1 VVLWHTKRWRPKCAN
16 ETPNEQATANSNEH
30 QHMTKKKLGKGL
42 DALLSRPTKETAD
55 GALVEERNVPQN
67 AVKAIAEIAVVD
79 IKPSPFQPRRTFA
92 AEALEELATSIQQHG
107 VLQPIV
113 VRRLP
118 QGGFELIAGERRWR
132 AAQQA
137 GLQTIPVVQRD
148 VSDREASAF
157 ALIENI
163 QRENLNVVEE
173 ALGLSRLR
181 SEFDLTQQELADVV
195 GKSRAA
201 IANSLRLLNLGSIA
215 RDLLM
220 EGKLDMGH
228 ARALLGLAGT
238 EQDLIAQ
245 DVAAKKLS
253 VRQTEALVR
262 KLSAVSTKQE
272 ERGRDKD
279 GDTVLLERRLSDYL
293 GANVRITQRA
303 QGRGELV
310 IKYGSLDELDG
321 VLQRLHLPA

>member
-1 VVLWHTKRWRPKCAN
+1 
-16 ETPNEQATANSNEH
+16 
-30 QHMTKKKLGKGL
+30 MTKKKLGKGL
-42 DALLSRPTKETAD
+42 DALLSRPTQVTSDSQVAEENVATSTATQR
-55 GALVEERNVPQN
+55 VT
-67 AVKAIAEIAVVD
+67 EIAVAQ
-79 IKPSPFQPRRTFA
+79 IKPSPFQPRRVFA
-92 AEALEELATSIQQHG
+92 PEALDELATSIQHHG

-113 VRRLP
+113 VRALP

-173 ALGLSRLR
+173 ALGLARLR
-181 SEFDLTQQELADVV
+181 SEFELTQQELAEVV

-201 IANSLRLLNLGSIA
+201 IANSLRLLNLGSVA

-245 DVAAKKLS
+245 DVAMKQLS

-262 KLSAVSTKQE
+262 KLSAVSPKQGQ
-272 ERGRDKD
+272 RTSDKD
-279 GDTVLLERRLSDYL
+279 GDTALLERRLSDHL

-310 IKYGSLDELDG
+310 IKYGNLDELDG
-321 VLQRLHLPA
+321 VLQRLRLPT

>member
-1 VVLWHTKRWRPKCAN
+1 
-16 ETPNEQATANSNEH
+16 
-30 QHMTKKKLGKGL
+30 MTKKKLGKGL
-42 DALLSRPTKETAD
+42 DALLSRPTSGPKKRALEPD
-55 GALVEERNVPQN
+55 GSTMQSAAHVL
-67 AVKAIAEIAVVD
+67 AEIAIAD
-79 IKPSPFQPRRTFA
+79 IKPSPFQPRREFS
-92 AEALEELATSIQQHG
+92 AEALDELAASIQHHG
-107 VLQPIV
+107 VLQPVV
-113 VRRLP
+113 VRALP

-181 SEFDLTQQELADVV
+181 SEFELTQQELAEVV

-201 IANSLRLLNLGSIA
+201 IANSLRLLNLGSVA

-220 EGKLDMGH
+220 TGQLNMGH
-228 ARALLGLAGT
+228 ARALLGLTGT
-238 EQDLIAQ
+238 EQDVVAQ
-245 DVAAKKLS
+245 DVATKQLS

-262 KLSAVSTKQE
+262 KLSANSAKQKPSVS
-272 ERGRDKD
+272 DKD
-279 GDTVLLERRLSDYL
+279 NDTVLLERRLSDHL
-293 GANVRITQRA
+293 GASVSITQRSY
-303 QGRGELV
+303 GRGEVL
-310 IKYGSLDELDG
+310 IKYGNLDELDG
-321 VLQRLHLPA
+321 VLRRLNFIE

>member
-1 VVLWHTKRWRPKCAN
+1 
-16 ETPNEQATANSNEH
+16 
-30 QHMTKKKLGKGL
+30 MTKKKLGKGL

-55 GALVEERNVPQN
+55 GAPVEERNVPQN

-293 GANVRITQRA
+293 GANVHITQRA

>member
-1 VVLWHTKRWRPKCAN
+1 
-16 ETPNEQATANSNEH
+16 
-30 QHMTKKKLGKGL
+30 MTKKKLGKGL
-42 DALLSRPTKETAD
+42 DALLSRPTSGPKKSALEPD
-55 GALVEERNVPQN
+55 GSTMQSAAHVL
-67 AVKAIAEIAVVD
+67 AEIAIAD
-79 IKPSPFQPRRTFA
+79 IKPSPFQPRREFS
-92 AEALEELATSIQQHG
+92 AEALDELAASIQHHG
-107 VLQPIV
+107 VLQPVV
-113 VRRLP
+113 VRALP

-181 SEFDLTQQELADVV
+181 SEFELTQQELAEVV

-201 IANSLRLLNLGSIA
+201 IANSLRLLNLGSVA

-220 EGKLDMGH
+220 TGQLNMGH
-228 ARALLGLAGT
+228 ARALLGLTGT
-238 EQDLIAQ
+238 EQDVVAQ
-245 DVAAKKLS
+245 DVVIKQLS

-262 KLSAVSTKQE
+262 KLSANSAKQKPSVS
-272 ERGRDKD
+272 DKD
-279 GDTVLLERRLSDYL
+279 NDTVLLERRLSDHL
-293 GANVRITQRA
+293 GASVSITQRSH
-303 QGRGELV
+303 GRGEVL
-310 IKYGSLDELDG
+310 IKYGNLDELDG
-321 VLQRLHLPA
+321 VLRRLNFTE

>member
-1 VVLWHTKRWRPKCAN
+1 
-16 ETPNEQATANSNEH
+16 
-30 QHMTKKKLGKGL
+30 MTKKKLGKGL
-42 DALLSRPTKETAD
+42 DALLSRPTKVTSDSQLAEENVATSTATQR
-55 GALVEERNVPQN
+55 VT
-67 AVKAIAEIAVVD
+67 EIAVAQ
-79 IKPSPFQPRRTFA
+79 IKPSPFQPRRVFA
-92 AEALEELATSIQQHG
+92 PEALDELATSIQHHG

-113 VRRLP
+113 VRALP

-173 ALGLSRLR
+173 ALGLARLR
-181 SEFDLTQQELADVV
+181 SEFELTQQELAQVV

-201 IANSLRLLNLGSIA
+201 IANSLRLLNLGSVA

-245 DVAAKKLS
+245 DVAMKQLS

-262 KLSAVSTKQE
+262 KLSAVSPKQGQ
-272 ERGRDKD
+272 RTSDKD
-279 GDTVLLERRLSDYL
+279 GDTALLERRLSDHL

-310 IKYGSLDELDG
+310 IKYGNLDELDG
-321 VLQRLHLPA
+321 VLQRLRLPT

>member
-1 VVLWHTKRWRPKCAN
+1 
-16 ETPNEQATANSNEH
+16 
-30 QHMTKKKLGKGL
+30 MTKKKLGKGL

-279 GDTVLLERRLSDYL
+279 GDTMLLERRLSDYL
-293 GANVRITQRA
+293 GANVHITQRA

>member
-1 VVLWHTKRWRPKCAN
+1 
-16 ETPNEQATANSNEH
+16 
-30 QHMTKKKLGKGL
+30 MTKKKLGKGL
-42 DALLSRPTKETAD
+42 DALLSRPGKETAD

-67 AVKAIAEIAVVD
+67 AVKAISEIAVVD

>member
-1 VVLWHTKRWRPKCAN
+1 
-16 ETPNEQATANSNEH
+16 
-30 QHMTKKKLGKGL
+30 MTKKKLGKGL
-42 DALLSRPTKETAD
+42 DALLSRPTSGPKKRALEPD
-55 GALVEERNVPQN
+55 GSTMQSAAQVL
-67 AVKAIAEIAVVD
+67 AEIAIAD
-79 IKPSPFQPRRTFA
+79 IKPSPFQPRREFS
-92 AEALEELATSIQQHG
+92 AEALDDLAASIQHHG
-107 VLQPIV
+107 VLQPVV
-113 VRRLP
+113 VRALP

-181 SEFDLTQQELADVV
+181 SEFELTQQELAEVV

-201 IANSLRLLNLGSIA
+201 IANSLRLLNLGSVA

-220 EGKLDMGH
+220 TGQLNMGH
-228 ARALLGLAGT
+228 ARALLGLTGT
-238 EQDLIAQ
+238 EQDVVAQ
-245 DVAAKKLS
+245 DVATKQLS

-262 KLSAVSTKQE
+262 KLSANSAKQKPSVS
-272 ERGRDKD
+272 DKD
-279 GDTVLLERRLSDYL
+279 NDTVLLERRLSDHL
-293 GANVRITQRA
+293 GASVSITQRSH
-303 QGRGELV
+303 GRGEVL
-310 IKYGSLDELDG
+310 IKYGNLDELDG
-321 VLQRLHLPA
+321 VLRRLNFTE

>member
-1 VVLWHTKRWRPKCAN
+1 
-16 ETPNEQATANSNEH
+16 
-30 QHMTKKKLGKGL
+30 MTKKKLGKGL
-42 DALLSRPTKETAD
+42 DALLSRPNKATTESPFEPENPATQSTAQ
-55 GALVEERNVPQN
+55 VV
-67 AVKAIAEIAVVD
+67 AEIAVTQ
-79 IKPSPFQPRRTFA
+79 IKPSPFQPRRVFTP
-92 AEALEELATSIQQHG
+92 EALDELAVSIQHHG

-113 VRRLP
+113 VRALP

-201 IANSLRLLNLGSIA
+201 IANSLRLLNLGGVA
-215 RDLLM
+215 RDLLV

-228 ARALLGLAGT
+228 ARALLGLVGT

-245 DVAAKKLS
+245 DVAMKQLT

-262 KLSAVSTKQE
+262 KLSAVSPKQGQ
-272 ERGRDKD
+272 RAGDKD
-279 GDTVLLERRLSDYL
+279 GDTALLERRLSDHL
-293 GANVRITQRA
+293 GASVRITQRA

-310 IKYGSLDELDG
+310 IKYGNLDELDG
-321 VLQRLHLPA
+321 VLQRLHLPT

>member
-1 VVLWHTKRWRPKCAN
+1 
-16 ETPNEQATANSNEH
+16 
-30 QHMTKKKLGKGL
+30 MTKKKLGKGL
-42 DALLSRPTKETAD
+42 DALLSRPTM
-55 GALVEERNVPQN
+55 GATERTLEAQGSSLQGGAQVL
-67 AVKAIAEIAVVD
+67 AEISIAD
-79 IKPSPFQPRRTFA
+79 IKPSPFQPRRAFA
-92 AEALEELATSIQQHG
+92 AEALDELAASIQHHG

-113 VRRLP
+113 VRALP

-163 QRENLNVVEE
+163 QREDLNVVEE

-201 IANSLRLLNLGSIA
+201 IANSLRLLNLGSVA

-220 EGKLDMGH
+220 AGKLNMGH

-238 EQDLIAQ
+238 EQDVIAQ
-245 DVAAKKLS
+245 DVAVKQLS

-262 KLSAVSTKQE
+262 KLSTNPTKQGP
-272 ERGRDKD
+272 RVGAKD
-279 GDTVLLERRLSDYL
+279 SDTVLLERRLSDHL
-293 GANVRITQRA
+293 GASVSISERSH
-303 QGRGELV
+303 GRGELV
-310 IKYGSLDELDG
+310 IKYGNLDELDG
-321 VLQRLHLPA
+321 VLQRLHLPT

>member
-1 VVLWHTKRWRPKCAN
+1 
-16 ETPNEQATANSNEH
+16 
-30 QHMTKKKLGKGL
+30 MTKKKLGKGL
-42 DALLSRPTKETAD
+42 DALLSRPTKETAG
-55 GALVEERNVPQN
+55 GALVEERNVPQK
-67 AVKAIAEIAVVD
+67 AVKAIAEIAVED

-293 GANVRITQRA
+293 GANVHITQRA

>member
-1 VVLWHTKRWRPKCAN
+1 
-16 ETPNEQATANSNEH
+16 
-30 QHMTKKKLGKGL
+30 MTKKKLGKGL
-42 DALLSRPTKETAD
+42 DALLSRPTSGPKKSALEPD
-55 GALVEERNVPQN
+55 GSTMQSAAHVL
-67 AVKAIAEIAVVD
+67 AEIAIAD
-79 IKPSPFQPRRTFA
+79 IKPSPFQPRREFS
-92 AEALEELATSIQQHG
+92 AEALDELAASIQHHG
-107 VLQPIV
+107 VLQPVV
-113 VRRLP
+113 VRALP

-181 SEFDLTQQELADVV
+181 SEFELTQQELAEVV

-201 IANSLRLLNLGSIA
+201 IANSLRLLNLGSVA

-220 EGKLDMGH
+220 TGQLNMGH
-228 ARALLGLAGT
+228 ARALLGLTGT
-238 EQDLIAQ
+238 EQDVVAQ
-245 DVAAKKLS
+245 DVATKQLS

-262 KLSAVSTKQE
+262 KLSANSAKQKPSVS
-272 ERGRDKD
+272 DKD
-279 GDTVLLERRLSDYL
+279 NDTVLLERRLSDHL
-293 GANVRITQRA
+293 GASVSITQRSY
-303 QGRGELV
+303 GRGEVL
-310 IKYGSLDELDG
+310 IKYGNLDELDG
-321 VLQRLHLPA
+321 VLRRLNFTE

>member
-1 VVLWHTKRWRPKCAN
+1 
-16 ETPNEQATANSNEH
+16 
-30 QHMTKKKLGKGL
+30 MTKKKLGKGL
-42 DALLSRPTKETAD
+42 DALLSRPTKVTSDSQYSQENVATSTATQR
-55 GALVEERNVPQN
+55 VT
-67 AVKAIAEIAVVD
+67 EIAVAQ
-79 IKPSPFQPRRTFA
+79 IKPSPFQPRRVFA
-92 AEALEELATSIQQHG
+92 PEALDELATSIQHHG

-113 VRRLP
+113 VRALP

-173 ALGLSRLR
+173 ALGLARLR
-181 SEFDLTQQELADVV
+181 SEFELTQQELAEVV

-201 IANSLRLLNLGSIA
+201 IANSLRLLNLGSVA

-245 DVAAKKLS
+245 DVAMKQLS

-262 KLSAVSTKQE
+262 KLSAVSPKQGQ
-272 ERGRDKD
+272 RTSDRD
-279 GDTVLLERRLSDYL
+279 GDTALLERRLSDHL

-310 IKYGSLDELDG
+310 IKYGNLDELDG
-321 VLQRLHLPA
+321 VLQRLRLPT

>member
-1 VVLWHTKRWRPKCAN
+1 
-16 ETPNEQATANSNEH
+16 
-30 QHMTKKKLGKGL
+30 MTKKKLGKGL
-42 DALLSRPTKETAD
+42 DALLSRPTKVTSDSQVAQENVATSTATQR
-55 GALVEERNVPQN
+55 VT
-67 AVKAIAEIAVVD
+67 EIAVAQ
-79 IKPSPFQPRRTFA
+79 IKPSPFQPRRVFA
-92 AEALEELATSIQQHG
+92 PEALDELATSIQHHG

-113 VRRLP
+113 VRALP

-173 ALGLSRLR
+173 ALGLARLR
-181 SEFDLTQQELADVV
+181 SEFELTQQELAEVV

-201 IANSLRLLNLGSIA
+201 IANSLRLLNLGSVA

-245 DVAAKKLS
+245 DVAMKQLS

-262 KLSAVSTKQE
+262 KLSAVSPKQGQ
-272 ERGRDKD
+272 RTSDKD
-279 GDTVLLERRLSDYL
+279 GDTALLERRLSDHL

-310 IKYGSLDELDG
+310 IKYGNLDELDG
-321 VLQRLHLPA
+321 VLQRLRLPT

>member
-1 VVLWHTKRWRPKCAN
+1 
-16 ETPNEQATANSNEH
+16 
-30 QHMTKKKLGKGL
+30 MTKKKLGKGL
-42 DALLSRPTKETAD
+42 DALLSRPTKAVSDIQAEQEQPA
-55 GALVEERNVPQN
+55 ASAPPQS
-67 AVKAIAEIAVVD
+67 VTEIAVAL
-79 IKPSPFQPRRTFA
+79 IKPSPFQPRRVFA
-92 AEALEELATSIQQHG
+92 PAALDELATSIQHHG

-113 VRRLP
+113 VRALP

-148 VSDREASAF
+148 VSDKEASAF

-173 ALGLSRLR
+173 ALGLARLR
-181 SEFDLTQQELADVV
+181 SEFELTQQELAELV

-201 IANSLRLLNLGSIA
+201 IANSLRLLNLGSVA

-245 DVAAKKLS
+245 DVAMKQLS

-262 KLSAVSTKQE
+262 KLSAVSTN
-272 ERGRDKD
+272 RGRRTGDKD
-279 GDTVLLERRLSDYL
+279 VDTALLERRLSDHL
-293 GANVRITQRA
+293 GANVSITQRA

-310 IKYGSLDELDG
+310 IKYGNLDELDG
-321 VLQRLHLPA
+321 VLQRLNFAD

>member
-1 VVLWHTKRWRPKCAN
+1 
-16 ETPNEQATANSNEH
+16 
-30 QHMTKKKLGKGL
+30 MTKKKLGKGL
-42 DALLSRPTKETAD
+42 DALLSRPGKETAD
-55 GALVEERNVPQN
+55 GALVEERNAPQDV
-67 AVKAIAEIAVVD
+67 VKAIAEIAVVD

-92 AEALEELATSIQQHG
+92 AEALEELATSIQHHG
-107 VLQPIV
+107 VLQPVV
-113 VRRLP
+113 VRALP

-201 IANSLRLLNLGSIA
+201 IANSLRLLNLGSVA
-215 RDLLM
+215 RDLLT

-272 ERGRDKD
+272 ERGLDKD

-293 GANVRITQRA
+293 GANVHITQRA

>member
-1 VVLWHTKRWRPKCAN
+1 
-16 ETPNEQATANSNEH
+16 
-30 QHMTKKKLGKGL
+30 MTKKKLGKGL

-262 KLSAVSTKQE
+262 KLSAVPTKQE

-293 GANVRITQRA
+293 GANVHITQRA

>member
-1 VVLWHTKRWRPKCAN
+1 
-16 ETPNEQATANSNEH
+16 
-30 QHMTKKKLGKGL
+30 MTKKKLGKGL
-42 DALLSRPTKETAD
+42 DALLSRPTKETAG

-92 AEALEELATSIQQHG
+92 AEALEELATSIQRHG

-272 ERGRDKD
+272 ERGRVKD

-293 GANVRITQRA
+293 GANVHITQRA

>member
-1 VVLWHTKRWRPKCAN
+1 
-16 ETPNEQATANSNEH
+16 
-30 QHMTKKKLGKGL
+30 MTKKKLGKGL
-42 DALLSRPTKETAD
+42 DALLSRPTM
-55 GALVEERNVPQN
+55 GATERTLEAQGSPLQGG
-67 AVKAIAEIAVVD
+67 AQALAEISIAD
-79 IKPSPFQPRRTFA
+79 IKPSPFQPRRAFA
-92 AEALEELATSIQQHG
+92 AEALDELAASIQHHG

-113 VRRLP
+113 VRALP

-163 QRENLNVVEE
+163 QREDLNVVEE

-201 IANSLRLLNLGSIA
+201 IANSLRLLNLGSVA

-220 EGKLDMGH
+220 TGQLNMGH

-238 EQDLIAQ
+238 EQDVIAQ
-245 DVAAKKLS
+245 DVAVKQLS

-262 KLSAVSTKQE
+262 KLSTNPTKQ
-272 ERGRDKD
+272 GPLVGAKD
-279 GDTVLLERRLSDYL
+279 SDTVLLERRLSDHL
-293 GANVRITQRA
+293 GASVSISQRSH
-303 QGRGELV
+303 GRGELV
-310 IKYGSLDELDG
+310 IKYGNLDELDG
-321 VLQRLHLPA
+321 VLQRLHLPT

>member
-1 VVLWHTKRWRPKCAN
+1 
-16 ETPNEQATANSNEH
+16 
-30 QHMTKKKLGKGL
+30 MTKKKLGKGL
-42 DALLSRPTKETAD
+42 DALLSRPTSGPKKSALEPD
-55 GALVEERNVPQN
+55 GSTMQSAAQVL
-67 AVKAIAEIAVVD
+67 AEIAIAD
-79 IKPSPFQPRRTFA
+79 IKPSPFQPRREFS
-92 AEALEELATSIQQHG
+92 AEALDELAASIQHHG
-107 VLQPIV
+107 VLQPVV
-113 VRRLP
+113 VRALP

-181 SEFDLTQQELADVV
+181 SEFELTQQELAEVV

-201 IANSLRLLNLGSIA
+201 IANSLRLLNLGSVA

-220 EGKLDMGH
+220 TGQLNMGH
-228 ARALLGLAGT
+228 ARALLGLTGT
-238 EQDLIAQ
+238 EQDVVAQ
-245 DVAAKKLS
+245 DVATKQLS

-262 KLSAVSTKQE
+262 KLSASSAKQKPSVS
-272 ERGRDKD
+272 DKD
-279 GDTVLLERRLSDYL
+279 NDTVLLERRLSDHL
-293 GANVRITQRA
+293 GASVSITQRSH
-303 QGRGELV
+303 GRGEVL
-310 IKYGSLDELDG
+310 IKYGNLDELDG
-321 VLQRLHLPA
+321 VLRRLNFTE

>member
-1 VVLWHTKRWRPKCAN
+1 
-16 ETPNEQATANSNEH
+16 
-30 QHMTKKKLGKGL
+30 MTKKKLGKGL
-42 DALLSRPTKETAD
+42 DALLSRPTKVTSDSQVAEENVATSTATQR
-55 GALVEERNVPQN
+55 VT
-67 AVKAIAEIAVVD
+67 EIAVAQ
-79 IKPSPFQPRRTFA
+79 IKPSPFQPRRVFA
-92 AEALEELATSIQQHG
+92 PEALDELATSIQHHG

-113 VRRLP
+113 VRVLP

-157 ALIENI
+157 ALVENI

-173 ALGLSRLR
+173 ALGLARLR
-181 SEFDLTQQELADVV
+181 SEFELTQQELAEVV

-201 IANSLRLLNLGSIA
+201 IANSLRLLNLGSVA

-245 DVAAKKLS
+245 DVAMKQLS

-262 KLSAVSTKQE
+262 KLSAVSPKQGQ
-272 ERGRDKD
+272 RTSDRD
-279 GDTVLLERRLSDYL
+279 GDTALLERRLSDHL

-310 IKYGSLDELDG
+310 IKYGNLDELDG
-321 VLQRLHLPA
+321 VLQRLRLPT

>member
-1 VVLWHTKRWRPKCAN
+1 
-16 ETPNEQATANSNEH
+16 
-30 QHMTKKKLGKGL
+30 MTKKKLGKGL
-42 DALLSRPTKETAD
+42 DALLSRPTSGPKKSALEPD
-55 GALVEERNVPQN
+55 GSTMQSAAHVL
-67 AVKAIAEIAVVD
+67 AEIAIAD
-79 IKPSPFQPRRTFA
+79 IKPSPFQPRREFS
-92 AEALEELATSIQQHG
+92 AEALDELAASIQHHG
-107 VLQPIV
+107 VLQPVV
-113 VRRLP
+113 VRALP

-181 SEFDLTQQELADVV
+181 SEFELTQQELAKVV

-201 IANSLRLLNLGSIA
+201 IANSLRLLNLGSVA

-220 EGKLDMGH
+220 TGQLNMGH
-228 ARALLGLAGT
+228 ARALLGLTGT
-238 EQDLIAQ
+238 EQDVVAQ
-245 DVAAKKLS
+245 DVATKQLS

-262 KLSAVSTKQE
+262 KLSANSAKQKPHVS
-272 ERGRDKD
+272 DKD
-279 GDTVLLERRLSDYL
+279 NDTVLLERRLSDHL
-293 GANVRITQRA
+293 GASVSITQRSY
-303 QGRGELV
+303 GRGEVL
-310 IKYGSLDELDG
+310 IKYGNLDELDG
-321 VLQRLHLPA
+321 VLRRLNFTE

>member
-1 VVLWHTKRWRPKCAN
+1 
-16 ETPNEQATANSNEH
+16 
-30 QHMTKKKLGKGL
+30 MTKKKLGKGL
-42 DALLSRPTKETAD
+42 DALLSRPTM
-55 GALVEERNVPQN
+55 GATERTLEAQGSSLQGGAQVL
-67 AVKAIAEIAVVD
+67 AEISIAD
-79 IKPSPFQPRRTFA
+79 IKPSPFQPRRAFA
-92 AEALEELATSIQQHG
+92 AEALDELAASIQHHG

-113 VRRLP
+113 VRALP

-163 QRENLNVVEE
+163 QREDLNVVEE

-201 IANSLRLLNLGSIA
+201 IANSLRLLNLGSVA

-220 EGKLDMGH
+220 AGKLNMGH

-238 EQDLIAQ
+238 EQDVIAQ
-245 DVAAKKLS
+245 DVAVKQLS

-262 KLSAVSTKQE
+262 KLSTNPTKKGP
-272 ERGRDKD
+272 RVGAKD
-279 GDTVLLERRLSDYL
+279 SDTALLERRLSDHL
-293 GANVRITQRA
+293 GASVSISQRSH
-303 QGRGELV
+303 GRGELV
-310 IKYGSLDELDG
+310 IKYGNLDELDG
-321 VLQRLHLPA
+321 VLQRLHLPT

>member
-1 VVLWHTKRWRPKCAN
+1 
-16 ETPNEQATANSNEH
+16 
-30 QHMTKKKLGKGL
+30 MTKKKLGTGL

-293 GANVRITQRA
+293 GANVHITQRA

>member
-1 VVLWHTKRWRPKCAN
+1 
-16 ETPNEQATANSNEH
+16 
-30 QHMTKKKLGKGL
+30 MTKKKLGKGL
-42 DALLSRPTKETAD
+42 DALLSRPTSGPKKSALEPD
-55 GALVEERNVPQN
+55 GSTMQSAAHVL
-67 AVKAIAEIAVVD
+67 AEIAIAD
-79 IKPSPFQPRRTFA
+79 IKPSSFQPRREFS
-92 AEALEELATSIQQHG
+92 AEALDELAASIQHHG
-107 VLQPIV
+107 VLQPVV
-113 VRRLP
+113 VRALP

-181 SEFDLTQQELADVV
+181 SEFELTQQELAEVV

-201 IANSLRLLNLGSIA
+201 IANSLRLLNLGSVA

-220 EGKLDMGH
+220 TGQLNMGH
-228 ARALLGLAGT
+228 ARALLGLTGT
-238 EQDLIAQ
+238 EQDVVAQ
-245 DVAAKKLS
+245 DVATKQLS

-262 KLSAVSTKQE
+262 KLSANSAKQKPSVS
-272 ERGRDKD
+272 DKNN
-279 GDTVLLERRLSDYL
+279 DTVLLERRLSDHL
-293 GANVRITQRA
+293 GASVSITQRSH
-303 QGRGELV
+303 GRGEVL
-310 IKYGSLDELDG
+310 IKYGNLDELDG
-321 VLQRLHLPA
+321 VLRRLNFTE

>member
-1 VVLWHTKRWRPKCAN
+1 
-16 ETPNEQATANSNEH
+16 
-30 QHMTKKKLGKGL
+30 MTKKKLGKGL
-42 DALLSRPTKETAD
+42 DALLSRSAMGATGKTLEARESMSLGGAQVLAEVSTA
-55 GALVEERNVPQN
+55 
-67 AVKAIAEIAVVD
+67 D
-79 IKPSPFQPRRTFA
+79 IKPSPFQPRRAFA
-92 AEALEELATSIQQHG
+92 TEALDELAASIQHHG

-113 VRRLP
+113 VRALP

-163 QRENLNVVEE
+163 QREDLNVVEE

-201 IANSLRLLNLGSIA
+201 IANSLRLLNLGSVA

-220 EGKLDMGH
+220 TGKLNMGH

-238 EQDLIAQ
+238 EQDVIAQ
-245 DVAAKKLS
+245 DVAVKQLS

-262 KLSAVSTKQE
+262 KLSANPIKQGP
-272 ERGRDKD
+272 RVGAKD
-279 GDTVLLERRLSDYL
+279 SDTVLLERRLSDHL
-293 GANVRITQRA
+293 GASVSISQRSH
-303 QGRGELV
+303 GRGELV
-310 IKYGSLDELDG
+310 IKYGNLDELDG
-321 VLQRLHLPA
+321 VLQRLHLPL

>member
-1 VVLWHTKRWRPKCAN
+1 
-16 ETPNEQATANSNEH
+16 
-30 QHMTKKKLGKGL
+30 M
-42 DALLSRPTKETAD
+42 
-55 GALVEERNVPQN
+55 
-67 AVKAIAEIAVVD
+67 
-79 IKPSPFQPRRTFA
+79 
-92 AEALEELATSIQQHG
+92 
-107 VLQPIV
+107 LQPIV
-113 VRRLP
+113 VRALP

-137 GLQTIPVVQRD
+137 GLRAIPVVQRD
-148 VSDREASAF
+148 VSDKEASAF
-157 ALIENI
+157 ALIEY

-173 ALGLSRLR
+173 ALGLARLR
-181 SEFDLTQQELADVV
+181 SEFELTQQELAEVV

-201 IANSLRLLNLGSIA
+201 IANSLRLLNLGSVA

-245 DVAAKKLS
+245 DVAMKQLS

-262 KLSAVSTKQE
+262 KLSAVSPMQGQRTS
-272 ERGRDKD
+272 DKD
-279 GDTVLLERRLSDYL
+279 GDTALLERRLTDHL

-310 IKYGSLDELDG
+310 IKYGNLDELDG
-321 VLQRLHLPA
+321 VLQRLHLPT

>member
-1 VVLWHTKRWRPKCAN
+1 
-16 ETPNEQATANSNEH
+16 
-30 QHMTKKKLGKGL
+30 MTKKKLGKGL
-42 DALLSRPTKETAD
+42 DALLSRPTM
-55 GALVEERNVPQN
+55 GATERTLEAQESPLQGGAQVL
-67 AVKAIAEIAVVD
+67 AEISIAD
-79 IKPSPFQPRRTFA
+79 IKPSPFQPRRAFA
-92 AEALEELATSIQQHG
+92 AEALDELAASIQHHG

-113 VRRLP
+113 VRALP
-118 QGGFELIAGERRWR
+118 HGGFELIAGERRWR
-132 AAQQA
+132 AAHQA

-163 QRENLNVVEE
+163 QREDLNVVEE

-201 IANSLRLLNLGSIA
+201 IANSLRLLNLGSVA

-220 EGKLDMGH
+220 AGKLNMGH

-238 EQDLIAQ
+238 EQDVIAQ
-245 DVAAKKLS
+245 DVAVKQLS

-262 KLSAVSTKQE
+262 KLSTNPTKQGP
-272 ERGRDKD
+272 RVGAKD
-279 GDTVLLERRLSDYL
+279 SDTVLLERRLSDHL
-293 GANVRITQRA
+293 GASVSISQRSH
-303 QGRGELV
+303 GRGELV
-310 IKYGSLDELDG
+310 IKYGNLDELDG
-321 VLQRLHLPA
+321 VLQRLHLPT

>member
-1 VVLWHTKRWRPKCAN
+1 
-16 ETPNEQATANSNEH
+16 
-30 QHMTKKKLGKGL
+30 MTKKKLGKGL
-42 DALLSRPTKETAD
+42 DALLSRPTSGPKKSALEPD
-55 GALVEERNVPQN
+55 GSTMQSAAQVL
-67 AVKAIAEIAVVD
+67 AEIAIAD
-79 IKPSPFQPRRTFA
+79 IKPSPFQPRREFS
-92 AEALEELATSIQQHG
+92 AEALDELAASIQHHG
-107 VLQPIV
+107 VLQPVV
-113 VRRLP
+113 VRALP

-181 SEFDLTQQELADVV
+181 SEFELTQQELAEVV

-201 IANSLRLLNLGSIA
+201 IANSLRLLNLGSVA

-220 EGKLDMGH
+220 TGQLNMGH
-228 ARALLGLAGT
+228 ARALLGLTGT
-238 EQDLIAQ
+238 EQDVVAQ
-245 DVAAKKLS
+245 DVATKQLS

-262 KLSAVSTKQE
+262 KLSANSAKQKPHVS
-272 ERGRDKD
+272 DKD
-279 GDTVLLERRLSDYL
+279 NDTVLLERRLSDHL
-293 GANVRITQRA
+293 GASVSITQRSY
-303 QGRGELV
+303 GRGEVL
-310 IKYGSLDELDG
+310 IKYGNLDELDG
-321 VLQRLHLPA
+321 VLRRLNFTE

>member
-1 VVLWHTKRWRPKCAN
+1 
-16 ETPNEQATANSNEH
+16 
-30 QHMTKKKLGKGL
+30 MTKKKLGKGL
-42 DALLSRPTKETAD
+42 DALLSRPTKVTSDSRVA
-55 GALVEERNVPQN
+55 EENVATSTVTQR
-67 AVKAIAEIAVVD
+67 VTEIAVAQ
-79 IKPSPFQPRRTFA
+79 IKPSPFQPRRVFA
-92 AEALEELATSIQQHG
+92 PEALDELATSIQHHG

-113 VRRLP
+113 VRALP

-173 ALGLSRLR
+173 ALGLARLR
-181 SEFDLTQQELADVV
+181 SEFELTQQELAEVV

-201 IANSLRLLNLGSIA
+201 IANSLRLLNLGSVA

-245 DVAAKKLS
+245 DVAMKQLS

-262 KLSAVSTKQE
+262 KLSAVSPKQGQ
-272 ERGRDKD
+272 RTSDKD
-279 GDTVLLERRLSDYL
+279 GDTALLERRLSDHL

-310 IKYGSLDELDG
+310 IKYGNLDELDG
-321 VLQRLHLPA
+321 VLQRLRLPT

>member
-1 VVLWHTKRWRPKCAN
+1 
-16 ETPNEQATANSNEH
+16 
-30 QHMTKKKLGKGL
+30 MTKKKLGKGL
-42 DALLSRPTKETAD
+42 DALLSRPTM
-55 GALVEERNVPQN
+55 GATERTLEAQGSPLQGGAQVL
-67 AVKAIAEIAVVD
+67 AEISIAD
-79 IKPSPFQPRRTFA
+79 IKPSPFQPRRAFA
-92 AEALEELATSIQQHG
+92 AEALDELAASIQHHG

-113 VRRLP
+113 VRALP

-163 QRENLNVVEE
+163 QREDLNVVEE

-201 IANSLRLLNLGSIA
+201 IANSLRLLNLGSMA

-220 EGKLDMGH
+220 AGKLNMGH

-238 EQDLIAQ
+238 EQDVIAQ
-245 DVAAKKLS
+245 DVAAKQLS

-262 KLSAVSTKQE
+262 KLSTIPTKQGT
-272 ERGRDKD
+272 RVGAKD
-279 GDTVLLERRLSDYL
+279 SDTVLLERRLSDHL
-293 GANVRITQRA
+293 GASVSISQRSH
-303 QGRGELV
+303 GRGELV
-310 IKYGSLDELDG
+310 IKYGNLDELDG
-321 VLQRLHLPA
+321 VLQRLHLPT

>member
-1 VVLWHTKRWRPKCAN
+1 
-16 ETPNEQATANSNEH
+16 
-30 QHMTKKKLGKGL
+30 MTKKKLGKGL

-157 ALIENI
+157 GLIENI

-293 GANVRITQRA
+293 GANVHITQRA

>member
-1 VVLWHTKRWRPKCAN
+1 
-16 ETPNEQATANSNEH
+16 
-30 QHMTKKKLGKGL
+30 MTKKKLGKGL

-293 GANVRITQRA
+293 GANVHITQRA
-303 QGRGELV
+303 QGQGELV

>member
-1 VVLWHTKRWRPKCAN
+1 
-16 ETPNEQATANSNEH
+16 
-30 QHMTKKKLGKGL
+30 MTKKKLGKGL
-42 DALLSRPTKETAD
+42 DALLSRPTM
-55 GALVEERNVPQN
+55 GATERTLEAQGSSLQGGAQVL
-67 AVKAIAEIAVVD
+67 AEISIAD
-79 IKPSPFQPRRTFA
+79 IKPSPFQPRRAFA
-92 AEALEELATSIQQHG
+92 AEALDELAASIQHHG

-113 VRRLP
+113 VRALP

-132 AAQQA
+132 AAQQV

-163 QRENLNVVEE
+163 QREDLNVVEE

-181 SEFDLTQQELADVV
+181 SEFDLTQQELADLV

-201 IANSLRLLNLGSIA
+201 IANSLRLLNLGSVA

-220 EGKLDMGH
+220 AGKLNMGH

-238 EQDLIAQ
+238 EQDVIAQ
-245 DVAAKKLS
+245 DVAVKQLS

-262 KLSAVSTKQE
+262 KLSTNPTKQGP
-272 ERGRDKD
+272 RVGAKD
-279 GDTVLLERRLSDYL
+279 SDTVLLERRLSDHL
-293 GANVRITQRA
+293 GASVSISQRSH
-303 QGRGELV
+303 GRGELV
-310 IKYGSLDELDG
+310 IKYGNLDELDG
-321 VLQRLHLPA
+321 VLQRLHLPT